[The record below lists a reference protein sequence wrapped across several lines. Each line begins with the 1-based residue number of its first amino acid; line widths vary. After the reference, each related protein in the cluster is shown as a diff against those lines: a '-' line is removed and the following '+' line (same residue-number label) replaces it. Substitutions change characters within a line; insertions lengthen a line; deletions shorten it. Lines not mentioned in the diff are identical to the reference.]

1 MKKIIPGIFISML
14 LVVTLSSCASGA
26 PAPNTMEP
34 AESSRI
40 QRSSENETD
49 DRMIAYSVSLG
60 LSVKNPDDTRKA
72 IVEEIKNYK
81 GFIVRETEN
90 DISTR
95 IPTED
100 MDNFLNTIKSLGKID
115 NESKTGTD
123 ITDQYRDNTI
133 RLNSLKSVRD
143 RYLAL
148 LEKANNVNDMVNIE
162 KELERVNL
170 EIERLEG
177 RIRHAELSVSYSI
190 INIRF
195 VERIMPGPIGWIFYG
210 LYYTIKWLFVWN

>member
-1 MKKIIPGIFISML
+1 MKKAILTIFISML
-14 LVVTLSSCASGA
+14 LAIILSSCASA
-26 PAPNTMEP
+26 PAPKA
-34 AESSRI
+34 AESAGFSRM
-40 QRSSENETD
+40 QRSSETETD
-49 DRMIAYSVSLG
+49 NRMIAYSISLS
-60 LSVKNPDDTRKA
+60 LSVKNPDDTRKI

-90 DISTR
+90 NISTR

-100 MDNFLNTIKSLGKID
+100 MDDFLNAIKSLGKID

-123 ITDQYRDNTI
+123 ITDQYRDNTV

-148 LEKANNVNDMVNIE
+148 LEKANNVNDMVSIE

-170 EIERLEG
+170 EIEILEG

-195 VERIMPGPIGWIFYG
+195 VEKIMPGPVGWIFFG
-210 LYYTIKWLFVWN
+210 LYHAVKWLFVWN

>member
-1 MKKIIPGIFISML
+1 MKKIIPGIFIFML
-14 LVVTLSSCASGA
+14 LVIALSSCASGA
-26 PAPNTMEP
+26 PSPNAMGP

-60 LSVKNPDDTRKA
+60 LSVKNTDDTRKA

-100 MDNFLNTIKSLGKID
+100 MDNFLNTIKALGKID

-133 RLNSLKSVRD
+133 RLNSLKNVRD
-143 RYLAL
+143 RYLTL
-148 LEKANNVNDMVNIE
+148 LERANNVNDMISIE

-177 RIRHAELSVSYSI
+177 RIRHAELSVSYSM

-195 VERIMPGPIGWIFYG
+195 VERIMPGHVGWIFYG
-210 LYYTIKWLFVWN
+210 LYHAIKWLFVWN